1 MTDKSQDIEVDLD
14 TEDDLEIEVQDDT
27 PEPDRGKPKAAEVEP
42 EDKGGADD
50 DDLEGYSESVKKRIN
65 KLKFDQHAERRAK
78 EEAIRL
84 REEAISYAEKIR
96 KENEELRKAYAEGET
111 VLVGQTKARLE
122 SELAAAKSAYK
133 QAYESGDADAVLAA
147 QEKLLKLQVEHDR
160 VSNYRPRGAHDVAPT
175 PARQPSTPAAA
186 APKVTKPDEKAIKW
200 AEKNEWFMKDKAMT
214 GFAMGLH
221 EDLISQGIDPT
232 SDLYYS
238 RIDAAVRRTFPEK
251 FEDGST
257 EDKAPRRQA
266 GPVVAPAVRSTKAP
280 RKIVLTSTEVALA
293 KRLGVPLKAFAAQ
306 KLKDMQNG

>member
-1 MTDKSQDIEVDLD
+1 MSDKADDIEVDFE

-27 PEPDRGKPKAAEVEP
+27 PEQDRGKPKAAEVEQ
-42 EDKGGADD
+42 DTKDGATD

-84 REEAISYAEKIR
+84 REEAISYAEKVR
-96 KENEELRKAYAEGET
+96 KENEELRKAYVEGES
-111 VLVGQTKARLE
+111 VLVNQTKARLE
-122 SELAAAKSAYK
+122 SELSSAKAAYK

-147 QEKLLKLQVEHDR
+147 QERLLKLQVEHDR
-160 VSNYRPRGAHDVAPT
+160 VSNYKLRGAQDLPVTPAPT
-175 PARQPSTPAAA
+175 KQVEQKA
-186 APKVTKPDEKAIKW
+186 APQIPQPDDKAVKW
-200 AEKNEWFMKDKAMT
+200 AEKNTWFMKDKAMT
-214 GFAMGLH
+214 GYVMGVH
-221 EDLISQGIDPT
+221 EDLVSQGIDPT

-238 RIDAAVRRTFPEK
+238 RIDDAVRRTFPDK
-251 FEDGST
+251 FDDGST

-266 GPVVAPAVRSTKAP
+266 GPVVAPAARSPKAP

>member
-1 MTDKSQDIEVDLD
+1 MTDQTDDIEVDLD
-14 TEDDLEIEVQDDT
+14 NEDDLEIEVQDDT

-42 EDKGGADD
+42 EPAKAGADD

-84 REEAISYAEKIR
+84 REEAIAYAEKVR
-96 KENEELRKAYAEGET
+96 KENEELRKAYAEGEG
-111 VLVGQTKARLE
+111 VLVNQTKARLE
-122 SELAAAKSAYK
+122 SELSSAKQAYK

-160 VSNYRPRGAHDVAPT
+160 VSNYKPRGAQVAAPT
-175 PARQPSTPAAA
+175 PQPQTQQA
-186 APKVTKPDEKAIKW
+186 APQVPKPDEKAMKW
-200 AEKNEWFMKDKAMT
+200 AEKNTWFMKDKAMT
-214 GFAMGLH
+214 GYVMGVH
-221 EDLISQGIDPT
+221 EDLVSQGIDPT

-238 RIDAAVRRTFPEK
+238 RIDDAVRRTFPDK
-251 FEDGST
+251 FDDGSI
-257 EDKAPRRQA
+257 EEKAPRRQA
-266 GPVVAPAVRSTKAP
+266 GPVVAPAARSNKAP

-293 KRLGVPLKAFAAQ
+293 KRLGVPIKVFAAQ

>member
-1 MTDKSQDIEVDLD
+1 MTDKNDEIEIDIEG
-14 TEDDLEIEVQDDT
+14 EDDLEIEVQDDT
-27 PEPDRGKPKAAEVEP
+27 PEQDRGKPKAAEVEP
-42 EDKGGADD
+42 ETKAAGAEDE
-50 DDLEGYSESVKKRIN
+50 DLEGYSESVKKRIN

-84 REEAISYAEKIR
+84 REEAIAYAEKVR
-96 KENEELRKAYAEGET
+96 RENEELRKAYAEGET

-122 SELAAAKSAYK
+122 SELATAKQAYK

-160 VSNYRPRGAHDVAPT
+160 VSNYKPRGAQDVTPAPT
-175 PARQPSTPAAA
+175 KQPEQKAVPQV
-186 APKVTKPDEKAIKW
+186 PKPDERAMKW
-200 AEKNEWFMKDKAMT
+200 AEKNTWFMKDKAMT
-214 GFAMGLH
+214 GYVMGVH
-221 EDLISQGIDPT
+221 EDLVAQGIDPT

-238 RIDAAVRRTFPEK
+238 KIDDAVRRTFPDK
-251 FEDGST
+251 FDDGST
-257 EDKAPRRQA
+257 EEKAPRRQA
-266 GPVVAPAVRSTKAP
+266 GPVVAPAARSTKAP